1 MTSLRHCATFSV
13 AAYLAILFAAPH
25 AAGFEPTSGHGHKPP
40 IALPASGTV
49 QAAFTPG
56 DDVGKLIADAI
67 DTAHHQV
74 LVQTFSFTHR
84 RIADALIAAKRRG
97 VEVKVIADKDQT
109 HRIPTSLISKIAAE
123 GVPVFT
129 DSDHTSAH
137 NKVILIDADSP
148 DVTLITGS
156 FNFTHAAQY
165 RNAEN
170 VLLIRGNAALADL
183 YVQNWHRHY
192 KHSQPYR

>member
-40 IALPASGTV
+40 LALPASGTV

-56 DDVGKLIADAI
+56 DDAGKL
-67 DTAHHQV
+67 
-74 LVQTFSFTHR
+74 
-84 RIADALIAAKRRG
+84 IADALIAAKRRG

-137 NKVILIDADSP
+137 NKVIVIDADSP

-170 VLLIRGNAALADL
+170 VLLIRGNAALTDL

>member
-40 IALPASGTV
+40 LALPASGTV

-56 DDVGKLIADAI
+56 DDAGKLIADAI

-137 NKVILIDADSP
+137 NKVIVIDADSP

>member
-1 MTSLRHCATFSV
+1 MTSLRHCATLSV
-13 AAYLAILFAAPH
+13 AGYLAILFAAPH

-56 DDVGKLIADAI
+56 DDAGKLIADAI

-84 RIADALIAAKRRG
+84 KIADALIAAKRRG

-109 HRIPTSLISKIAAE
+109 HRIPTSLISKIAGE

-137 NKVILIDADSP
+137 NKVIVIDADSP
-148 DVTLITGS
+148 DATLITGS

-170 VLLIRGNAALADL
+170 VLLIRGNAALTDL
-183 YVQNWHRHY
+183 YLQNWHRHY

>member
-1 MTSLRHCATFSV
+1 MTSLRHCATLSV

-25 AAGFEPTSGHGHKPP
+25 AAGFDPTSGHGHKPP

-137 NKVILIDADSP
+137 NKVIVIDADSP

-183 YVQNWHRHY
+183 YVQNWYRHY

>member
-25 AAGFEPTSGHGHKPP
+25 AAGLEPTSGHGHKPP
-40 IALPASGTV
+40 LALPASGTV

-56 DDVGKLIADAI
+56 DDAGKLIADAI

-137 NKVILIDADSP
+137 NKVIVIDADSP

-170 VLLIRGNAALADL
+170 VLLIRGNAALTDL